1 MPALLACADRA
12 VAHAAIAELSIQS
25 AALRDAGVNV
35 MWLAPAGSPVAGL
48 CPAADAQQMNAAWER
63 EQTPAVELR
72 QGAVALR
79 PGEEAAAAVPAWV
92 AAQIAAGEFDRILML
107 AAGEAFGPAETAL
120 ARRLLAAG
128 AEAVE
133 LLPIAGLGELSQSW
147 ISGRR
152 AAACLI
158 G

>member
-1 MPALLACADRA
+1 MPALLACADVALARA
-12 VAHAAIAELSIQS
+12 ANGELPAQT

-35 MWLAPAGSPVAGL
+35 LWLAPGDF
-48 CPAADAQQMNAAWER
+48 PAAGFSPAANAQQMNAAWER
-63 EQTPAVELR
+63 EQTPAAASHPR
-72 QGAVALR
+72 D
-79 PGEEAAAAVPAWV
+79 AAAAVPAWV

-158 G
+158 A

>member
-1 MPALLACADRA
+1 MPALLACADVALARA
-12 VAHAAIAELSIQS
+12 ANGELPAQA

-35 MWLAPAGSPVAGL
+35 LWLAPGDLPAAGFSS
-48 CPAADAQQMNAAWER
+48 AADAQQMNAAWER
-63 EQTPAVELR
+63 EQTPA
-72 QGAVALR
+72 AALHPR
-79 PGEEAAAAVPAWV
+79 DAAAAVPAWV

-158 G
+158 A

>member
-1 MPALLACADRA
+1 MPALLACAD
-12 VAHAAIAELSIQS
+12 VALAQAANGELLAQS
-25 AALRDAGVNV
+25 ASLRDAGVNV
-35 MWLAPAGSPVAGL
+35 LWLAPGDLPAAGFSSV
-48 CPAADAQQMNAAWER
+48 ADAQQMNAAWER
-63 EQTPAVELR
+63 EQTPAVAAHPR
-72 QGAVALR
+72 D
-79 PGEEAAAAVPAWV
+79 AAAAVPAWI
-92 AAQIAAGEFDRILML
+92 AAQIAAGEFDRILVL

>member
-1 MPALLACADRA
+1 MPALLACADVALARA
-12 VAHAAIAELSIQS
+12 ANGELSAQT

-35 MWLAPAGSPVAGL
+35 LWLAPGDLPAAGFS
-48 CPAADAQQMNAAWER
+48 PAADAQQMNAAWER
-63 EQTPAVELR
+63 EQTPAAAAHPR
-72 QGAVALR
+72 D
-79 PGEEAAAAVPAWV
+79 AAAAVPAWI
-92 AAQIAAGEFDRILML
+92 AAQIAAGEFDRILVL

-158 G
+158 A

>member
-1 MPALLACADRA
+1 MPALLACADVALARA
-12 VAHAAIAELSIQS
+12 ANGEMLAQS
-25 AALRDAGVNV
+25 ASLRDAGVNV
-35 MWLAPAGSPVAGL
+35 LWLAPGDLPAAGFSSV
-48 CPAADAQQMNAAWER
+48 ADAQQMNAAWER
-63 EQTPAVELR
+63 EQTPAVAAHPR
-72 QGAVALR
+72 D
-79 PGEEAAAAVPAWV
+79 AAAAVPAWI
-92 AAQIAAGEFDRILML
+92 AAQIAAGEFDRILVL
-107 AAGEAFGPAETAL
+107 AAGEVFAPAETAL
-120 ARRLLAAG
+120 ARSLLAAG

>member
-1 MPALLACADRA
+1 MPALLACADVALARA
-12 VAHAAIAELSIQS
+12 ANGELPAQT
-25 AALRDAGVNV
+25 AALRDAGVAV
-35 MWLAPAGSPVAGL
+35 LWLAPGDLPAAGFSSV
-48 CPAADAQQMNAAWER
+48 ADAQQMNAAWER
-63 EQTPAVELR
+63 EQTPAV
-72 QGAVALR
+72 AFR
-79 PGEEAAAAVPAWV
+79 PGEDAAAAVPAWV

-120 ARRLLAAG
+120 ARRLLAAS

-158 G
+158 A

>member
-1 MPALLACADRA
+1 MPALLACADAA
-12 VAHAAIAELSIQS
+12 VARAADAELSIQS
-25 AALRDAGVNV
+25 AALRDAGVAV
-35 MWLAPAGSPVAGL
+35 LWLAPGDLPAAGFSSV
-48 CPAADAQQMNAAWER
+48 ADAQQMNAAWER
-63 EQTPAVELR
+63 EQTPAVAWLPAEE
-72 QGAVALR
+72 AVAEL
-79 PGEEAAAAVPAWV
+79 PAWI

-158 G
+158 A

>member
-1 MPALLACADRA
+1 MPALLACADVALARA
-12 VAHAAIAELSIQS
+12 ANGEMLAQS
-25 AALRDAGVNV
+25 ASLRDAGVNV
-35 MWLAPAGSPVAGL
+35 LWLAPGDLPAAGFSSV
-48 CPAADAQQMNAAWER
+48 ADAQQMNAAWER
-63 EQTPAVELR
+63 EQTPAVAAPPR
-72 QGAVALR
+72 D
-79 PGEEAAAAVPAWV
+79 AAAAVPAWI
-92 AAQIAAGEFDRILML
+92 AAQIAAGEFDRILVL
-107 AAGEAFGPAETAL
+107 AAGEVFAPAETAL
-120 ARRLLAAG
+120 ARSLLAAG